1 MEKSFRGEAGK
12 AVGAV
17 KCLCF
22 QPKRLLPFCHGQSVF
37 CSCSLPCSFHIL
49 GGFVQ
54 FTLAEHL
61 GKAFLKSA
69 KYLLVFA

>member
-1 MEKSFRGEAGK
+1 MEKRFRGEAGE
-12 AVGAV
+12 AVGTV
-17 KCLCF
+17 KRLCF
-22 QPKRLLPFCHGQSVF
+22 PPQRLLSFCFGQSV
-37 CSCSLPCSFHIL
+37 CSCSLPHSFQIL
-49 GGFVQ
+49 GGLVQ

>member
-1 MEKSFRGEAGK
+1 MGKLRKLLLLSNVSAYNPRGF
-12 AVGAV
+12 
-17 KCLCF
+17 CLSVMDKVSVPCPF
-22 QPKRLLPFCHGQSVF
+22 Q
-37 CSCSLPCSFHIL
+37 IL
-49 GGFVQ
+49 GGLVQ

>member
-1 MEKSFRGEAGK
+1 MEKRFCGEAGK

-22 QPKRLLPFCHGQSVF
+22 PPKRIPPFCHGQSV
-37 CSCSLPCSFHIL
+37 CSCSFPCSFQIL
-49 GGFVQ
+49 GGLVQ
-54 FTLAEHL
+54 FTLAEHS